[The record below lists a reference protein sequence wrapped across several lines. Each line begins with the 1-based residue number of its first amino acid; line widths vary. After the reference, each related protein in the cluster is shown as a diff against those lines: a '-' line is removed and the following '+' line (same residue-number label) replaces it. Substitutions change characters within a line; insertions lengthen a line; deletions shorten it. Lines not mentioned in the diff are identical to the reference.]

1 MIRLMSERGRVSGP
15 VPSRVEGHGPMPMI
29 IEGTTYYSTKEAADR
44 LNLTPAT
51 IRDRIRAG
59 AIVARHLED
68 MNRNVIA
75 EEEVARYAAHVGT
88 KGWAVRK
95 TPGYAPDETRRHY
108 QQTWRQRRRQGQ
120 DTPTHADRPDAP
132 APDGAGDKVDA

>member
-1 MIRLMSERGRVSGP
+1 
-15 VPSRVEGHGPMPMI
+15 MPMI
-29 IEGTTYYSTKEAADR
+29 IDGTTYYSTKEAADR

-59 AIVARHLED
+59 AIVARHLKD

-75 EEEVARYAAHVGT
+75 EEEVARYAARVGT
-88 KGWAVRK
+88 KGWAARK

-108 QQTWRQRRRQGQ
+108 QQTWRRRRRQGQ
-120 DTPTHADRPDAP
+120 EAPDTPNHAESPDAP
-132 APDGAGDKVDA
+132 APDDAGAEEDA